1 MFSDA
6 TNTSGKKSSRR
17 GRSRGVAV
25 LCLLGGMALGG
36 CASMD
41 LRGEP
46 FPKDETFDWTGE
58 TRPADGQVDFFGF
71 SNKARQI
78 ERDFGAR

>member
-1 MFSDA
+1 MSRHL
-6 TNTSGKKSSRR
+6 TNLTSKSTARP
-17 GRSRGVAV
+17 GRWILAVA
-25 LCLLGGMALGG
+25 LLAPAWAASPG
-36 CASMD
+36 CSSLD

-46 FPKDETFDWTGE
+46 FAKDAAFDWSGRVRQPDE
-58 TRPADGQVDFFGF
+58 QVGLFGF